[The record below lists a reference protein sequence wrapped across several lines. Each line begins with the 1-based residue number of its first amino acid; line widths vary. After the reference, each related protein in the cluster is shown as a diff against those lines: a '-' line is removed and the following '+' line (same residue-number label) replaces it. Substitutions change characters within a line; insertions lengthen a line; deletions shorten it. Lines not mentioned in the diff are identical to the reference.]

1 MQLTHTDSN
10 GLVPRL
16 SSVAQKWL
24 YRQLD
29 SLVGLARTALSDTA
43 KDQLKRL
50 FPRLRERVASQILF
64 SGVDWSTT
72 RAYHTAEFPGSIR
85 VNLKGREVNGI
96 VEPGAEYEVVCET
109 IQSELKAAIADPLIE
124 DFSADLR
131 DGYILVSAQRRRLS
145 GDKTDTLSFR
155 LDLGVND
162 GRLTAAISEAQIN
175 GIPIEEERLKLW
187 NERIANR
194 LARAGQRN
202 PNSTLQ
208 TVSVTQDS
216 VTMAWRVETERSRS
230 G

>member
-1 MQLTHTDSN
+1 MKFKK
-10 GLVPRL
+10 
-16 SSVAQKWL
+16 SVVIF
-24 YRQLD
+24 
-29 SLVGLARTALSDTA
+29 SLVLMMVLWTTACNVNIDRNA
-43 KDQLKRL
+43 D
-50 FPRLRERVASQILF
+50 
-64 SGVDWSTT
+64 
-72 RAYHTAEFPGSIR
+72 GSLN
-85 VNLKGREVNGI
+85 VEANLTE
-96 VEPGAEYEVVCET
+96 ET

-124 DFSADLR
+124 GFSADLR

-145 GDKTDTLSFR
+145 GDKTDSLSFR

-208 TVSVTQDS
+208 TVWVTEDS
-216 VTMAWRVETERSRS
+216 VTMAWRVETGRSRS